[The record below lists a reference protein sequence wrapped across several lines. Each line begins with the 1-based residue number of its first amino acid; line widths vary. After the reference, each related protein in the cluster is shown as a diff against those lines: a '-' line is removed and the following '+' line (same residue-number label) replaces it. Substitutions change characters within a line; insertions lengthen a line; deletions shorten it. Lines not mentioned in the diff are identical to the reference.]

1 MWNNVVNKLYVYIQ
15 HCLPDLKFSV
25 NRNNDVKYIKVLG
38 FINNPHVIS
47 IVSEKKDKLVWHI
60 ISTWRNGW
68 TQI

>member
-1 MWNNVVNKLYVYIQ
+1 VNKLYVYIQ

-47 IVSEKKDKLVWHI
+47 IVSEKKDKLV
-60 ISTWRNGW
+60 
-68 TQI
+68 